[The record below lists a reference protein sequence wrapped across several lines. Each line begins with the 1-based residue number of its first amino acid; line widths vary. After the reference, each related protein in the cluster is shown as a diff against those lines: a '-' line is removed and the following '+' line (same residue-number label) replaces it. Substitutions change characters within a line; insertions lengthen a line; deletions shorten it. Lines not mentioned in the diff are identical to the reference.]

1 MHLTIDRATLTRE
14 LALVASAAERK
25 ATIPVLSHVR
35 LEARGDRLTL
45 TATDLQCGLIASAP
59 ATITQEGVICLP
71 AKRLLD
77 YTRTLAG
84 ESVTIKTD
92 DKQYAT
98 VTAGRARARIAGMD
112 AASFPEL
119 PQAPEPIVTM
129 DARALARQFA
139 RVAFAISQEAS
150 RFTLNGLLAAFR
162 DGLECVATDGHRLA
176 WAKSDAAANGPA
188 RFLVPKYAV
197 TNFAKVADMAE
208 GGAPVALSAD
218 DNHLWFAVGPR
229 VVIARKLA
237 GNFPDYERVIPKEYA
252 PSLTAPVDAFR
263 AALDS
268 VKQFGE
274 SRAAKGGVDYTAALA
289 LKAGEMSISATS
301 VDAGECENTVECEY
315 AGKEIRVGV
324 NPLYVSEFLSA
335 AGGDRVEMCI
345 RDAGSA
351 MEMRPAGDANYRY
364 IVMPKR
370 LN

>member
-1 MHLTIDRATLTRE
+1 MHLTINRATLARE
-14 LALVASAAERK
+14 LALLASVAERK
-25 ATIPVLSHVR
+25 STIPILASVR
-35 LEARGDRLTL
+35 LEARGDTLTL
-45 TATDLQCGLIASAP
+45 TATDLECGLVSTIP
-59 ATITQEGVICLP
+59 AQVAQEGATAIH
-71 AKRLLD
+71 AKRLSD
-77 YTRTLAG
+77 FVRTLDG
-84 ESVTIKTD
+84 ESVDIAVGPNN
-92 DKQYAT
+92 YAT
-98 VTAGRARARIAGMD
+98 VKCGKARARIPGNGVE
-112 AASFPEL
+112 SFPEL
-119 PQAPEPIVTM
+119 PQALEPIVTM

-176 WAKSDAAANGPA
+176 WAKSDATANGPV
-188 RFLVPKYAV
+188 RFIVPKYAV

-289 LKAGEMSISATS
+289 LKSGELSVSATS

-335 AGGDRVEMCI
+335 AGGERVEMCV
-345 RDAGSA
+345 RDAGTA

-370 LN
+370 I